1 MKKIFTPWHL
11 SRKEIARMKA
21 RLVVKVRL
29 QQPVVKVGT
38 PPPPLVEE
46 EEGERLRLGE
56 TRAGEWPAGA
66 ETGAAGAR
74 KVSSHLSPNTQEII
88 VMFLYQNLPRHQ
100 TRPPGRRARSRRG
113 RSAWPTRPSAAA
125 ASRAASALSFNGIIQ
140 GIGRTKVYV

>member
-66 ETGAAGAR
+66 ATGAR
-74 KVSSHLSPNTQEII
+74 KVSSHLSPNTEEI
-88 VMFLYQNLPRHQ
+88 MFLHQNLPRPQ

>member
-11 SRKEIARMKA
+11 SRKEMARMKA
-21 RLVVKVRL
+21 RLRVVKVRL
-29 QQPVVKVGT
+29 QQPVVELGT
-38 PPPPLVEE
+38 PPPPLVVAEE
-46 EEGERLRLGE
+46 ELRLGE
-56 TRAGEWPAGA
+56 TRAGEGP
-66 ETGAAGAR
+66 AGAR

-88 VMFLYQNLPRHQ
+88 VMFLHQNLPRPQ

-125 ASRAASALSFNGIIQ
+125 ASRAASALSFKGIFQ

>member
-56 TRAGEWPAGA
+56 TRTGEGP
-66 ETGAAGAR
+66 AGAR

-88 VMFLYQNLPRHQ
+88 VIFQNLTRPQ

-125 ASRAASALSFNGIIQ
+125 ASRAASALLFNGIIQ

>member
-56 TRAGEWPAGA
+56 TRTGEGP
-66 ETGAAGAR
+66 AGAR

-88 VMFLYQNLPRHQ
+88 VIFQNLTRPQ

>member
-11 SRKEIARMKA
+11 SRKEMARMKA

-56 TRAGEWPAGA
+56 TRTGEGP
-66 ETGAAGAR
+66 AGAR
-74 KVSSHLSPNTQEII
+74 KVSSHLSPNTEEII
-88 VMFLYQNLPRHQ
+88 VMFQNLPRPQ

-125 ASRAASALSFNGIIQ
+125 ASRAASALSFNGIFQ

>member
-29 QQPVVKVGT
+29 QQPVEEEGT
-38 PPPPLVEE
+38 PPPSLVEE

-56 TRAGEWPAGA
+56 TRAGEGP
-66 ETGAAGAR
+66 AGAR

-88 VMFLYQNLPRHQ
+88 VMFLHQNLPRPQ

-125 ASRAASALSFNGIIQ
+125 ASRAASALSFKGIFQ